1 MPTRW
6 RRKPAGIDNRNY
18 VTVAL
23 CIRWVSVR
31 DLGSKYLEQI
41 DADVWNVA
49 LVLLYSFVD
58 LPFGL
63 VFTAR
68 RYAGAVFAVVM
79 CPSVCPSV
87 CLSVTSRYYIETT
100 GQIELLFSMKASFHL
115 SHTVLGI
122 SRTIGLRKFR
132 HLQVDH
138 VVNKT
143 RRRRRRSRLL
153 TAPIRQSTSRGCLLQ
168 VGQQL

>member
-1 MPTRW
+1 MPQDSLVCGMLHW
-6 RRKPAGIDNRNY
+6 CY
-18 VTVAL
+18 
-23 CIRWVSVR
+23 CIRLSISHLDLFLPRDVMLARYLLSSCVR
-31 DLGSKYLEQI
+31 P
-41 DADVWNVA
+41 
-49 LVLLYSFVD
+49 FVR
-58 LPFGL
+58 L
-63 VFTAR
+63 
-68 RYAGAVFAVVM
+68 
-79 CPSVCPSV
+79 SV
-87 CLSVTSRYYIETT
+87 CLSVTSRCYIETT